1 MKILVADDDPV
12 LRRLMRELLIRRFGY
27 EVVEAVDGLKAWQAL
42 NSGLKLDIC
51 IFDLLMPEIGG
62 LDLLFRVRGDRRF
75 MHQKVI
81 LCSTLHDRASVVQAE
96 SLEVEGYLVKP
107 FTGRGFLEMVNR
119 ACATG
124 HQSGLP
130 PALEPTETT
139 PHRLGIDN
147 VLYLELVNAF
157 TADVRDT
164 LTRLADWPALGNRNE
179 LALRLASVLPYRQW
193 PRANGK

>member
-42 NSGLKLDIC
+42 SSGLKLDVC

-107 FTGRGFLEMVNR
+107 FTGRSFLEMVKG
-119 ACATG
+119 AVSYT
-124 HQSGLP
+124 HLTLP
-130 PALEPTETT
+130 
-139 PHRLGIDN
+139 
-147 VLYLELVNAF
+147 
-157 TADVRDT
+157 
-164 LTRLADWPALGNRNE
+164 
-179 LALRLASVLPYRQW
+179 
-193 PRANGK
+193 